1 MVLGI
6 LFWGSTNLPGRR
18 LALTMLFS
26 PMVLTPAATGTF
38 FRLIYEPTFGI
49 MNYLT
54 TLIFGLKLIFS
65 VINSGPCRPYFS
77 STSGCGPPL

>member
-1 MVLGI
+1 
-6 LFWGSTNLPGRR
+6 
-18 LALTMLFS
+18 MLFS

-54 TLIFGLKLIFS
+54 TLIFGAKIDFLGDKFLSLIH
-65 VINSGPCRPYFS
+65 I
-77 STSGCGPPL
+77 